1 MLDEE
6 NDMAGEGIRR
16 RKKQNKINVKSTGPY
31 RRLEVNE
38 CPWDRTKGMP
48 RYKVGASTWSAGLA
62 RQYDKE

>member
-31 RRLEVNE
+31 RRLEVNALGTE
-38 CPWDRTKGMP
+38 LKACPGTR
-48 RYKVGASTWSAGLA
+48 
-62 RQYDKE
+62 